1 MKHTYILARK
11 KNIFSF
17 GHPSMFSLDRCS
29 VISDPI
35 GSGAA
40 PGNWH
45 MSWVIWRNQPSL
57 WMQRSGSEDG
67 GFLSYR
73 PDKSTW
79 CKTGDSPWFIN
90 RDSLFHCFFCQYMG
104 GFLKCWYPKTMGF
117 PTKNDNFGVF
127 WGYHHL
133 RKHPHTIHL
142 FQCEDLFFGWLL
154 KRDPEL
160 TLQGCCMWLFVI
172 SNV

>member
-1 MKHTYILARK
+1 MDLFFLGFAWKQL
-11 KNIFSF
+11 FSNWICLDFVGFVSKFF
-17 GHPSMFSLDRCS
+17 GEMFPEKVL
-29 VISDPI
+29 
-35 GSGAA
+35 
-40 PGNWH
+40 
-45 MSWVIWRNQPSL
+45 Q
-57 WMQRSGSEDG
+57 
-67 GFLSYR
+67 
-73 PDKSTW
+73 KW

-90 RDSLFHCFFCQYMG
+90 RDSLFHWRFFCQYMG

-117 PTKNDNFGVF
+117 PGKNDHFGVF

-160 TLQGCCMWLFVI
+160 TLQGCCM
-172 SNV
+172 